1 MAIKMNKIS
10 LLTLTTALTLML
22 GNKIALSQGTTQE
35 FFNPTL
41 TSRDGKT
48 LNIAGCVKSD
58 RFSNVCGEDARGV
71 ASREFCKA
79 KGYSTWSRNQVVDM
93 GWKNRK
99 TQWAW
104 RDSDQGSG
112 YFISDVSSFTFAYI
126 SCIKRN

>member
-1 MAIKMNKIS
+1 MKKIS
-10 LLTLTTALTLML
+10 VLTLTTALTLVV
-22 GNKIALSQGTTQE
+22 GNKIALSQVTTQE
-35 FFNPTL
+35 FFNPAL
-41 TSRDGKT
+41 TNPNGQT

-71 ASREFCKA
+71 AAREFCKA
-79 KGYSTWSRNQVVDM
+79 KGYSSWHRNQVTDM

-112 YFISDVSSFTFAYI
+112 NFVSDVSSFTFTYI
-126 SCIKRN
+126 SCARRT